1 MYNLKCLLDLKL
13 LLRVNHFMS
22 LTRLM
27 YVILEIYVIT
37 KKSFHVNYRLNF
49 DYMRKTTTRSIT
61 FKKTVTIKNNIIN
74 MLSFMGF

>member
-1 MYNLKCLLDLKL
+1 MVTILK
-13 LLRVNHFMS
+13 VNCHFMS

-37 KKSFHVNYRLNF
+37 KKSFHMNYRLNF

-61 FKKTVTIKNNIIN
+61 YKKSVTIKHNIIN